1 MRREKKA
8 FRNEIRFS
16 LFTTSIECCNI
27 VVSNIMQDIPWER
40 EYRNPQL
47 VTKDEQPQKSTLRFL
62 KFLKKEEGVVLENL
76 TILDLGCGT
85 GRNANYL
92 AEMGNKVIGFEISK
106 TATELARARAKEM
119 GVSVDYRIQN
129 IGEKYPLA
137 DRSVDIALDVIAS
150 NSLNEKERE
159 AYLSETARVLKSG
172 GYFFV
177 RALCKD
183 GDQNAKAL
191 IKKKPGVE
199 FDTYLHE
206 ELGITE
212 RVFTEKDFRELY
224 SKYFKIIHLEKKTS
238 YTRFKNQSYKRNF
251 WLAYLRR
258 V

>member
-1 MRREKKA
+1 
-8 FRNEIRFS
+8 
-16 LFTTSIECCNI
+16 
-27 VVSNIMQDIPWER
+27 MQDISWER

-47 VTKDEQPQKSTLRFL
+47 VTKDGKPQKGTLAFL
-62 KFLKKEEGVVLENL
+62 KFLKKDQGVLLENL
-76 TILDLGCGT
+76 VVLDLGCGT

-92 AEMGNKVIGFEISK
+92 AEMGNTVIGFEISK
-106 TATELARARAKEM
+106 TAMELARARAKEM
-119 GVSVDYRIQN
+119 GAAVDYRIQN

-137 DRSVDIALDVIAS
+137 DHSIDIALDVIAS

-159 AYLSETARVLKSG
+159 TYLSETARVLKPG

-191 IKKKPGVE
+191 IKKNPGVE
-199 FDTYLHE
+199 FDTYLHK

-212 RVFTEKDFRELY
+212 RVFTEKDFIALY
-224 SKYFKIIHLEKKTS
+224 SKYFQILRLEKKTS

-251 WLAYLRR
+251 WLAYMKRI
-258 V
+258 